1 MKFFLPLLAGS
12 ALAES
17 YEGHKLIKIN
27 SAEKFDFGLLKHSR
41 VFDEN
46 KEEIRLSV
54 DPRDFKKLEKLVRI
68 NGGEIEVLQENIQ
81 VFKNSKTIK
90 KKLKKRR

>member
-1 MKFFLPLLAGS
+1 MKLFVSLLAGS

-17 YEGHKLIKIN
+17 YEGHKLIKIK
-27 SAEKFDFGLLKHSR
+27 SAEKNRLDYGLLKHSR

-54 DPRDFKKLEKLVRI
+54 DPRDFKKLEKLVKI
-68 NGGEIEVLQENIQ
+68 NGGEIQVLQENIQ
-81 VFKNSKTIK
+81 VFTN
-90 KKLKKRR
+90 